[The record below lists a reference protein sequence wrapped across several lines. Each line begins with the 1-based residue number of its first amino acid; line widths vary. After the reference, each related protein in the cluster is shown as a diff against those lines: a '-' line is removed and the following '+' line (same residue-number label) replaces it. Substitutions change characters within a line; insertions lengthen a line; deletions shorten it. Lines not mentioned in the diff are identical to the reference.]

1 MLFIHWKKPDGG
13 TASTSVST
21 AEWEA
26 TLPDTKQISE
36 QLRQD
41 YAMAMASELQD
52 AGTVPAIW
60 VMQGVFDAPPSV
72 DIAEL
77 RKQQVERID
86 ARAASIY
93 SGWARFDTE
102 HALREQDALAFK
114 AASFKGDAGIYVSSF
129 ASVTGKSEREAA
141 EAILVQ
147 ADTLRQA
154 RSEMAVL
161 RMRKYELAKANNRD
175 ELLLQADAIVAAMNE
190 VAKTLT

>member
-13 TASTSVST
+13 TATTSVST

-26 TLPDTKQISE
+26 TLPDAALATD

-41 YAMAMASELQD
+41 YVTAMADELQD
-52 AGTVPAIW
+52 AGSVPANW
-60 VMQGVFDAPPSV
+60 VMLGIFDTPAPV
-72 DIAEL
+72 DLAEL
-77 RKQQVERID
+77 RQQQIERID
-86 ARAASIY
+86 ASAAGIY
-93 SGWARFDTE
+93 SSWARFDTE
-102 HALREQDALAFK
+102 YALRQQDALAFK